1 MQPGQLLLSLRPS
14 QQFKS
19 PLDFKATSREQ
30 KDLVARPRP
39 PLTREC
45 LDAVKSLRNTA
56 ISNEAIIA
64 AARLLGQYPESAAP
78 YAEALAQHFLKQSTD
93 VRAVIAYALGQ
104 IGAEAVAPYAST
116 LVEALDDN
124 NPGVQ
129 LYLKKLLQD
138 SGSEGAKE
146 LAVKVALGDANS
158 SASASAIITAMGSE
172 GADALAAH
180 LPQPTVVANLRIIGA
195 MSKLKQFVS
204 PHWEKLASLLGDKH
218 AGIRRAVVA
227 VLGDSGAATFSD
239 QIAALLEDEDSSVQL
254 AALQSL
260 GKLGEGAAGH
270 TKAVADAL
278 MLPNRELQR
287 AALKT
292 LGQIGKESLNKN
304 PLVDFEP
311 DSWTLPDSAVESV
324 ILHLRQKD
332 GEMQALTIGTLKQLG
347 GVGAAILS
355 MQLACS
361 DNRLRMHCC
370 EALTKIGLEDNN
382 NANKWQYREIH
393 VGAAGLACHLHHKDA
408 KLRQMVCE
416 GLGRCGKDARQY
428 AIIMEEVMD
437 NDKVAQVQEAAK
449 KGISQMGTSKGQEA
463 NALLT
468 DPRLVAHA
476 VPAQGRRD
484 AQKMTELLTQEV
496 QRIALLAGNSKAKLP
511 KMGGGLCSCFSV

>member
-14 QQFKS
+14 QQLKS

-45 LDAVKSLRNTA
+45 LDAVKSLRSTA
-56 ISNEAIIA
+56 ISTEAVIA

-78 YAEALAQHFLKQSTD
+78 YAEALAQHFLKHSTD

-116 LVEALDDN
+116 LVEGLNDN

-129 LYLKKLLQD
+129 LYLKKLLQN

-146 LAVKVALGDANS
+146 LALKVASGDATS

-195 MSKLKQFVS
+195 MSRLKQFVS
-204 PHWEKLASLLGDKH
+204 PHLEKLANLLGDKNVE
-218 AGIRRAVVA
+218 IRRAVVA
-227 VLGDSGAATFSD
+227 VLGDSGAAEFSD

-260 GKLGEGAAGH
+260 GKMGKGAAGH
-270 TKAVADAL
+270 TKEVADAL
-278 MLPNRELQR
+278 LFPNRALQC
-287 AALKT
+287 AALKA
-292 LGQIGKESLNKN
+292 LGQIGKHSLNKN
-304 PLVDFEP
+304 PLADFEP
-311 DSWTLPDSAVESV
+311 DSWNLPDSAIESV

-332 GEMQALTIGTLKQLG
+332 CEMQSLTIEALKLMG

-361 DNRLRMHCC
+361 DNRLRTHCC
-370 EALTKIGLEDNN
+370 EALTKIGLEDNS

-393 VGAAGLACHLHHKDA
+393 VGAACLACHLHHKDA
-408 KLRQMVCE
+408 KLRQIVCE

-437 NDKVAQVQEAAK
+437 NDKVAEVREAAK
-449 KGISQMGTSKGQEA
+449 KGISQMGTSKGQES

-468 DPRLVAHA
+468 DPRLIAHA
-476 VPAQGRRD
+476 VPAQGRRN
-484 AQKMTELLTQEV
+484 AQKMTELMIQEV
-496 QRIALLAGNSKAKLP
+496 QRIASLAGNSKAKLP
-511 KMGGGLCSCFSV
+511 KLGGRLCSCFSL